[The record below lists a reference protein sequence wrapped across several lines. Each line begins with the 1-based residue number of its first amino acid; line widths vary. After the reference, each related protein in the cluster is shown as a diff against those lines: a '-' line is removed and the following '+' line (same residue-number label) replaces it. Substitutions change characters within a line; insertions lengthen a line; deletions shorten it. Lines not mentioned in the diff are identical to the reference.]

1 MIKFKKLNKIIL
13 VPVIIVI
20 SFFPSLAGFTPPWAE
35 LIVSAEISVD
45 LDAQEQEAEAKLKD
59 LESKISQYR
68 DAINQN
74 QQKVKSLKTE
84 IAIFDD
90 EIESLELEIQRAD
103 LLIKKIDKQISSK
116 EKSIREI
123 EREVDLEKT
132 TIAELAREMRKYD
145 DKSFLEV
152 FLNKDTLSDFIA
164 ELKSLEDFNIQVQ
177 EELKKIAE
185 AKAELKKEKDDLTN
199 EKEEQAALKKIQN
212 EQRIDVEKKKKDRK
226 NLLDQT
232 KGQENLFNQLLK
244 KTQSDIEA
252 IKNKLYFLE
261 GLIADGALRFED
273 AYKFAKYAGTYTGIR
288 PAFLLAILSRES
300 ELGKNIGKGS
310 WRVDMKSSQRPYY
323 LQICRELGIDPDK
336 YPVSKKVWYGWGGAM
351 GPAQIMPATWL
362 GYKTKITEI
371 TGNDPPS
378 PWNVKDAFVASA
390 LYLVNKGA
398 AEQTEG
404 AEWKAAMMYLAGANW
419 KKASLRFYGDQVMD
433 KAEQFQEQ
441 IDILEKG

>member
-1 MIKFKKLNKIIL
+1 MIKFKELNKLIL
-13 VPVIIVI
+13 ITITI
-20 SFFPSLAGFTPPWAE
+20 SMVFTPLSAGFSHFA
-35 LIVSAEISVD
+35 SAEVAAD
-45 LDAQEQEAEAKLKD
+45 LNAQEQEAEAKLKD

-68 DAINQN
+68 DAISQN
-74 QQKVKSLKTE
+74 QQKAKSLKTE
-84 IAIFDD
+84 ITILDD
-90 EIESLELEIQRAD
+90 EIESLELEIQRTD
-103 LLIKKIDKQISSK
+103 LLIKKIDKQINAR

-152 FLNKDTLSDFIA
+152 FLNKESLSDFIT
-164 ELKSLEDFNIQVQ
+164 ELKSLEDFNNQVH

-185 AKAELKKEKDDLTN
+185 AKAGLEKEKDDLTN
-199 EKEEQAALKKIQN
+199 EKEEQATLKRLQN
-212 EQRIDVEKKKKDRK
+212 QQRTDVETKKKDRK

-232 KGQENLFNQLLK
+232 KGQENLFSQLLK

-261 GLIADGALRFED
+261 GLVADGALRFED
-273 AYKFAKYAGTYTGIR
+273 AYKYAKYAGTYTGIR

-310 WRVDMKSSQRPYY
+310 WRVDMKPSQRTYY
-323 LQICRELGIDPDK
+323 LQICRELDIDPDK

-378 PWNVKDAFVASA
+378 PWNVKDAFIASA
-390 LYLVNKGA
+390 LYLINKGA
-398 AEQTEG
+398 AEQTEK

-419 KKASLRFYGDQVMD
+419 QKASLRFYGDQVMD

-441 IDILEKG
+441 IDILERG

>member
-1 MIKFKKLNKIIL
+1 M
-13 VPVIIVI
+13 VSAPPRAE
-20 SFFPSLAGFTPPWAE
+20 FFA
-35 LIVSAEISVD
+35 SAEISAD
-45 LDAQEQEAEAKLKD
+45 LDAQEAEAEAKLKD

-84 IAIFDD
+84 ITIFDD
-90 EIESLELEIQRAD
+90 EIESLELEIQRND
-103 LLIKKIDKQISSK
+103 LLIKKLDKQISSK

-132 TIAELAREMRKYD
+132 TLAELAREMRKYD
-145 DKSFLEV
+145 DKSPLEMI
-152 FLNKDTLSDFIA
+152 LGEKSLSDIIA
-164 ELKSLEDFNIQVQ
+164 ELKSLEDFNFQVQ
-177 EELKKIAE
+177 EELKKIAK
-185 AKAELKKEKDDLTN
+185 AKVGMEKEKEDLTN
-199 EKEEQAALKKIQN
+199 EKEELASLKKLQN
-212 EQRIDVEKKKKDRK
+212 QQRIDVEKKKKERK
-226 NLLDQT
+226 TLLEQT
-232 KGQENLFNQLLK
+232 RGQENLFNQLLK

-261 GLIADGALRFED
+261 GLEADGASLRFED
-273 AYKFAKYAGTYTGIR
+273 AYKYAKYAGTYTGIR

-310 WRVDMKSSQRPYY
+310 WRTDMKASQQKYY

-336 YPVSKKVWYGWGGAM
+336 YPVSKKQWYGWGGAM

-362 GYKTKITEI
+362 AYKSKISEI

-398 AEQTEG
+398 AEKTGET
-404 AEWKAAMMYLAGANW
+404 EWKAAMMYLAGANW
-419 KKASLRFYGDQVMD
+419 QKASLRFYGDQVMD
-433 KAEQFQEQ
+433 IAEQFQEQ
-441 IDILEKG
+441 INMLEKG

>member
-1 MIKFKKLNKIIL
+1 MIKLNKLSKLIL
-13 VPVIIVI
+13 VTTTVFV
-20 SFFPSLAGFTPPWAE
+20 AFTP
-35 LIVSAEISVD
+35 LCTGFNFFVSAEVSID
-45 LDAQEQEAEAKLKD
+45 LNTQEQEAEAKLKD

-68 DAINQN
+68 DAIGQN

-90 EIESLELEIQRAD
+90 EIESLELEIQRTD
-103 LLIKKIDKQISSK
+103 LLIKKTDKQINLR

-145 DKSFLEV
+145 DRSFLEV
-152 FLNKDTLSDFIA
+152 MLNKDSFSDFIA
-164 ELKSLEDFNIQVQ
+164 ELKSLEDFNGQVQ

-185 AKAELKKEKDDLTN
+185 SKAGIEKEKDDLIN
-199 EKEEQAALKKIQN
+199 EKEEQATLKRLQN

-244 KTQSDIEA
+244 KTQSDVEA

-261 GLIADGALRFED
+261 GLVADGALRFED
-273 AYKFAKYAGTYTGIR
+273 AYKYAKYAGTYTGIR

-310 WRVDMKSSQRPYY
+310 WRVDMKPSQRTYY
-323 LQICRELGIDPDK
+323 LQICKELDIDPDK

-351 GPAQIMPATWL
+351 GPAQIMPATWM

-378 PWNVKDAFVASA
+378 PWNVKDAFIASA

-398 AEQTEG
+398 AEKTEK

-419 KKASLRFYGDQVMD
+419 QKASLRFYGDQVMD
-433 KAEQFQEQ
+433 KAKQFQEQ